1 MASMGEKGKSR
12 LLFRSVSAI
21 GLALICCLFATGC
34 KKAEDE
40 LASPLSPPAWI
51 LGSWASPDYDKV
63 GSFGWRWEFTQDNA
77 IRYHYRQGQLFL
89 SPVDF
94 FQWFKDCQKGD
105 YEYTVELSDTDTDT
119 YYEIHEVLEYKSTKY
134 RQDTR
139 HRFTKLTPATFSY
152 DTVSNGQATLSV
164 VFTKQ

>member
-1 MASMGEKGKSR
+1 MADTAKIKPRR
-12 LLFRSVSAI
+12 LLLRLSAI
-21 GLALICCLFATGC
+21 GLALIFSLFAAGC

-40 LASPLSPPAWI
+40 VASPLSPPAWI
-51 LGSWASPDYDKV
+51 QGSWASPDYDKA

-94 FQWFKDCQKGD
+94 FQWFKDSQKRD
-105 YEYTVELSDTDTDT
+105 YEYTFELSDTSTDT
-119 YYEIHEVLEYKSTKY
+119 YYEIQEILEYNVSPY
-134 RQDTR
+134 RVDER
-139 HRFTKLTPATFSY
+139 YRFTKLTPTTFYY
-152 DTVSNGQATLSV
+152 DTMSDGHVSAGT

>member
-1 MASMGEKGKSR
+1 MGEKNKSR
-12 LLFRSVSAI
+12 RLFRRVSAI
-21 GLALICCLFATGC
+21 GLALIFTLFAAGC
-34 KKAEDE
+34 KKVEDE

-51 LGSWASPDYDKV
+51 QGSWASPDYDKV

-105 YEYTVELSDTDTDT
+105 YEYTIRLSDTHTDT
-119 YYEIHEVLEYKSTKY
+119 YYEIQEILEYVGSTD
-134 RQDTR
+134 RQDKR
-139 HRFTKLTPATFSY
+139 YRFTKLTPTTFLY
-152 DTVSNGQATLSV
+152 DTMSDGHATLGV
-164 VFTKQ
+164 EFTKQ